1 MKSKPTKSIHSR
13 QTSKYN
19 PYLLYFILLIK
30 VKHQFQTEAEIDV
43 FFEIS
48 NSFKLQNTNPVV
60 FNCTFIH
67 F

>member
-1 MKSKPTKSIHSR
+1 MKSKPTKSIHYR
-13 QTSKYN
+13 LTSKHN

-48 NSFKLQNTNPVV
+48 NSFKLQNTNSV
-60 FNCTFIH
+60 
-67 F
+67 